1 MLKFILNG
9 KEGRLIFKYHNCS
22 KKKKAKLIIVEFAN
36 YVLVWWDQL
45 FLAKHRNQEQ
55 PLATWEEMKRIM
67 KKQFSPSY
75 YYHELYQVVKIN
87 TRFLSIEDYHKKME
101 IAMMRANIEEDQEVT
116 MA

>member
-45 FLAKHRNQEQ
+45 FLAKHRNQE
-55 PLATWEEMKRIM
+55 
-67 KKQFSPSY
+67 
-75 YYHELYQVVKIN
+75 
-87 TRFLSIEDYHKKME
+87 
-101 IAMMRANIEEDQEVT
+101 
-116 MA
+116 